1 MGSQQLAG
9 ALELRFQRWAEDAV
23 IANFGGAGWQDVLKE
38 AMNELDAGKRHVG
51 NLLSSI
57 VAVAKT
63 NVTALD
69 GFDTA
74 VSDNDAEDVA
84 RQILKDCVAAAGML
98 GMNDPFFRPD
108 CRGRVFGVNQPFSK
122 LRKTSRERSPIEHG
136 QERGTWSFS
145 NSPKRNHLRIAHRP

>member
-23 IANFGGAGWQDVLKE
+23 IANFGRAGWQDVLKE

-51 NLLSSI
+51 NLLSPI

-69 GFDTA
+69 RFDTA
-74 VSDNDAEDVA
+74 VSDSDAEDVA
-84 RQILKDCVAAAGML
+84 RQILKDGVAAAGML

-108 CRGRVFGVNQPFSK
+108 CSGDKTLQPSTRGNSHSGPEEFCSRGV
-122 LRKTSRERSPIEHG
+122 
-136 QERGTWSFS
+136 
-145 NSPKRNHLRIAHRP
+145 